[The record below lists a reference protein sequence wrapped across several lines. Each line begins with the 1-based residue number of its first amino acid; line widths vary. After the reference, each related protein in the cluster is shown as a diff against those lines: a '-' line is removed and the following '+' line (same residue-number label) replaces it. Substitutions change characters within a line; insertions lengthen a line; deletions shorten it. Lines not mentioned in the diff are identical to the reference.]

1 MRATLTYHRN
11 NYKMQRIK
19 NFVHRL
25 TQEGAYVI
33 VITDM
38 PDQFEGMSMV
48 SVVGEWNDS
57 WQVVDKTVGEN
68 RRILLLD
75 DLQNNMP
82 DLDGLET
89 YVQAGILDESMFW
102 NKSLE
107 EILPKKNAQE
117 FFSQLK
123 HLVIILGGKDFYT
136 SLDSLK
142 SKLPDYKQQDFIVGP
157 LSDKQDSDGM
167 FYYKP
172 QALTVILEWPRMV
185 DRKAV

>member
-1 MRATLTYHRN
+1 
-11 NYKMQRIK
+11 MQRIK

-25 TQEGAYVI
+25 TQEGAQVI

-38 PDQFEGMSMV
+38 PDQFEEMNRV

-57 WQVVDKTVGEN
+57 WPLVDKTVGEN
-68 RRILLLD
+68 RRILHVD
-75 DLQNNMP
+75 DLQNNKP

-102 NKSLE
+102 NKLLE
-107 EILPKKNAQE
+107 DILPKKNTQE

-136 SLDSLK
+136 SVDSLK
-142 SKLPDYKQQDFIVGP
+142 SKLPDNNYQDFIVGP
-157 LSDKQDSDGM
+157 LSEKQDSDGKN
-167 FYYKP
+167 YYKP

-185 DRKAV
+185 DREGV

>member
-1 MRATLTYHRN
+1 
-11 NYKMQRIK
+11 MQRIK

-38 PDQFEGMSMV
+38 PDQFEGLSMV

-68 RRILLLD
+68 RRILQLD

-82 DLDGLET
+82 KVDGLET
-89 YVQAGILDESMFW
+89 YSQAGILGECKFW
-102 NKSLE
+102 NKSVE
-107 EILPKKNAQE
+107 EILPKNKAKD

-136 SLDSLK
+136 SVDSLK
-142 SKLPDYKQQDFIVGP
+142 SKLPDYKHQDFIVGP
-157 LSDKQDSDGM
+157 LSEKQDSDGK

-172 QALTVILEWPRMV
+172 QALTVILEWPKMI
-185 DRKAV
+185 DREVIC